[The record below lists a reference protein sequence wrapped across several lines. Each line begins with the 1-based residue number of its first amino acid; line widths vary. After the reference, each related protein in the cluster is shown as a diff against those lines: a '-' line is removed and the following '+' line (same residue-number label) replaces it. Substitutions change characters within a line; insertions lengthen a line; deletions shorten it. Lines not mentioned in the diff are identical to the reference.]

1 MPLAETL
8 SKQQLREYEEIEVEG
23 FEGYF
28 EAGEARPLVPEGT
41 YKVRCIKFGRGIYH
55 KTVKI
60 YLRFHI
66 LEPCEQEG
74 TELFMAMNAF
84 KTVSPG
90 SKYYGQWV
98 IANDNIK
105 PKRKDRMTPLIFKDC
120 VFNAA
125 VRTVIPKNKYDSYYS
140 VVDSLID
147 KIIDNDSSQAP
158 YL

>member
-1 MPLAETL
+1 LDEFEGM
-8 SKQQLREYEEIEVEG
+8 EVEG

-28 EAGEARPLVPEGT
+28 EAGEARPIVPEGT
-41 YKVRCIKFGRGIYH
+41 YKVRCIKFEKGSYH
-55 KTVKI
+55 GTVKI

-66 LEPCEQEG
+66 IEPCKYEG

-105 PKRKDRMTPLIFKDC
+105 PARKDRMTPLIFKDC
-120 VFNAA
+120 IFNAA
-125 VRTVIPKNKYDSYYS
+125 VRTVIPKHKYGSYYS
-140 VVDSLID
+140 VIDSLKD
-147 KIIDNDSSQAP
+147 KIN
-158 YL
+158 